1 MGGAVGAADGVEV
14 VVSVGLGVSTGAGV
28 VVAAATPGGVGWGKI
43 PMLSAGAGVVDG
55 VGWLLASTILS
66 W

>member
-14 VVSVGLGVSTGAGV
+14 VVSAGLGVTTGAGV
-28 VVAAATPGGVGWGKI
+28 VVAATPGGVGWGKI